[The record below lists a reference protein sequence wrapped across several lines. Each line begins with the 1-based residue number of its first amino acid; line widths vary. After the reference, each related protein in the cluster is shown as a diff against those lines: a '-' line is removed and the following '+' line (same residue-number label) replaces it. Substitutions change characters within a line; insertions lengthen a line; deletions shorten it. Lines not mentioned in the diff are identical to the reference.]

1 GGGGHGRLAEG
12 WRVGSRRPAS
22 TGRRGGRDG
31 RGGREGP
38 GRAGGG
44 SALAP
49 PERNGLPAPRRPRGD
64 SLEGDGRWTVG
75 TPSRPSAWA
84 GSWSFWTNGER
95 WPARRKPGAG
105 KKFAA
110 STGWPLSSG
119 PGRRRRD
126 STCPSQ
132 S

>member
-1 GGGGHGRLAEG
+1 RPPGVSRRGGAPRALLEPPRLPAGGGHPGAALGRHRPPGLPLDGGGGHGRLAEG

-64 SLEGDGRWTVG
+64 SLEGDGRWTV
-75 TPSRPSAWA
+75 
-84 GSWSFWTNGER
+84 
-95 WPARRKPGAG
+95 
-105 KKFAA
+105 
-110 STGWPLSSG
+110 
-119 PGRRRRD
+119 
-126 STCPSQ
+126 
-132 S
+132 